1 MDGQPQQFICFL
13 EPAREAMPE
22 SPTDEEAAGAQAHFE
37 HCTRLRDEGVL
48 ILAGRTQEAP
58 FVGVL
63 IFEAQSRE
71 DAQRIVRE
79 DPGVAGGFFNA
90 RVQPYRVVLARDR

>member
-1 MDGQPQQFICFL
+1 
-13 EPAREAMPE
+13 MPE
-22 SPTDEEAAGAQAHFE
+22 SPTDEEAEGARAHLDY
-37 HCTRLRDEGVL
+37 CTRLRDEGAL
-48 ILAGRTQEAP
+48 ILAGRTHEPP

-71 DAQRIVRE
+71 DAERIVAR

-90 RVQPYRVVLARDR
+90 RVQAYRVALQR